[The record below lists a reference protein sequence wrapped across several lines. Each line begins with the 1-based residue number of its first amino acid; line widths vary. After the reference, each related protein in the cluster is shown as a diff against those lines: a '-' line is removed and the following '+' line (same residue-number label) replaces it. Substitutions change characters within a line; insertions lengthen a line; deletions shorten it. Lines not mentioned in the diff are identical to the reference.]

1 MTTQAKYGW
10 ATGLIVMGILF
21 SLPFRH
27 QGDRNTGTGQ
37 ELASA
42 VPSDEKKSKA
52 VNGKDGTQPE
62 NPPATRT
69 GADSDR
75 ALKSSLLPETSPAMR
90 EALAPKTSQPVEIVE
105 EVPSRFRPEDIRP
118 GSTPLDHSGPSGHL
132 PGGESMERTREWDRP
147 AKLQPVEFS
156 KPPSR
161 RMANNVGPYRMKPVP
176 SSQFLPASQS
186 SQNPAVAT
194 PGFSRSRRVVHY
206 KLRDG
211 DSLRSIA
218 QRYLGDPGRYQEIL
232 ADNQHILTN
241 GENFLP
247 VGQFITI
254 IAQ

>member
-118 GSTPLDHSGPSGHL
+118 GSTPMDHSGPSGHL
-132 PGGESMERTREWDRP
+132 RVESRWRER
-147 AKLQPVEFS
+147 ANGIGLQNS
-156 KPPSR
+156 NRSSSR
-161 RMANNVGPYRMKPVP
+161 N
-176 SSQFLPASQS
+176 
-186 SQNPAVAT
+186 
-194 PGFSRSRRVVHY
+194 
-206 KLRDG
+206 
-211 DSLRSIA
+211 
-218 QRYLGDPGRYQEIL
+218 
-232 ADNQHILTN
+232 
-241 GENFLP
+241 LP
-247 VGQFITI
+247 VGGWQITSGLTG
-254 IAQ
+254 